1 MHGGTPVTNSKYSK
15 KVFHEVADCT
25 LGRVASMDVGGYKLV
40 VDMAGCEVLLQLG
53 GGLIV

>member
-1 MHGGTPVTNSKYSK
+1 MHGKPPGTYAKYGDQ
-15 KVFHEVADCT
+15 VVHEVSDCT
-25 LGRVASMDVGGYKLV
+25 LGRVASMDVGGYNLV